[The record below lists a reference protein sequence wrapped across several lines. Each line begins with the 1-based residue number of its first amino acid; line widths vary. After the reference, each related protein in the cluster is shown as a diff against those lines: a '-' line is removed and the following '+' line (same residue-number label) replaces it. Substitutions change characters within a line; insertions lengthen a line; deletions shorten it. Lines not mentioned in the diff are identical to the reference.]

1 MRRRLGRASRA
12 CSHGAAARCRGSADW
27 RDPRGRAARDAAR
40 RPARRR
46 DRARRERARRLALG
60 ARDARTARVGAALGS
75 GRPDPAADLA
85 RGVLSRAAP
94 HLDAGHRRA
103 RPPRERP
110 DGAQARHRAAPADRL
125 IQRGAAGRLAA
136 RLRDPADGRR
146 RRRGGRGR
154 APRRG
159 RHRGLFPRGA
169 ALDLSATLLN
179 PLESEMPPWV
189 ACRRSLRSPSP
200 PPSSTRLP
208 PRRPT
213 SSGRGSRR
221 GGCTAPRPPSSPWR
235 PPTSTLPRSPPPS
248 TGSSARWSAR
258 ASRRSG
264 SGCRRSPSSRG
275 RCASSAAGRLA
286 AEAGHVRDT
295 PGTRPVRVAV

>member
-1 MRRRLGRASRA
+1 MRRRLGRAPRA

-27 RDPRGRAARDAAR
+27 RDPRGRTARDAAR

-136 RLRDPADGRR
+136 RLCDPADGRR

-169 ALDLSATLLN
+169 RSAH
-179 PLESEMPPWV
+179 PLRHLPRPASRLGDPPR
-189 ACRRSLRSPSP
+189 AGAARGAAAARRPDR
-200 PPSSTRLP
+200 
-208 PRRPT
+208 PRRPG
-213 SSGRGSRR
+213 GRQPRPSRGAR
-221 GGCTAPRPPSSPWR
+221 RHRRAPR
-235 PPTSTLPRSPPPS
+235 LA
-248 TGSSARWSAR
+248 GAR
-258 ASRRSG
+258 ALLG
-264 SGCRRSPSSRG
+264 G
-275 RCASSAAGRLA
+275 AARA
-286 AEAGHVRDT
+286 AKT
-295 PGTRPVRVAV
+295 L